1 MNEYDTDISQAFP
14 PSLKSNLQDAELHPL
29 ADITNKEIEEVKHLK
44 HPPREVARVMEVVH
58 LLLTQPTSLAPCDW
72 NDVLRTVVRIDFLKR
87 ARSINLDG
95 VLQQAK
101 LIDYVCRKLLSSKS
115 QELNKGLNK
124 ENARFLQDHV
134 YTSCNA
140 REAWITSQV
149 ERVQLRYFA
158 GPEPLTPDRVRW
170 ASKARPRVFCHPREK
185 LLLEPVTPSNQLQ
198 SAAGS
203 IPVAKYNFI
212 QFPSV
217 SELFRIHFGC
227 CPC

>member
-1 MNEYDTDISQAFP
+1 M
-14 PSLKSNLQDAELHPL
+14 QDAELHPL

-115 QELNKGLNK
+115 QELNKGWNK
-124 ENARFLQDHV
+124 EHARFLQDHV
-134 YTSCNA
+134 YTSSNEG
-140 REAWITSQV
+140 EAWITSHLG
-149 ERVQLRYFA
+149 EWAQLRYFA

-170 ASKARPRVFCHPREK
+170 ASKARPRVFCREK
-185 LLLEPVTPSNQLQ
+185 LLVEPVAPSNQL
-198 SAAGS
+198 
-203 IPVAKYNFI
+203 
-212 QFPSV
+212 
-217 SELFRIHFGC
+217 
-227 CPC
+227 